1 MSLNLLKFLEIQQNA
16 DIFENR
22 KMLFFNFGKIKL
34 LFFKNPKIFVFFF
47 FFFFFLVRRHL
58 CIYVAY
64 MCTLFPGG
72 IEPQPIKLEFTIY
85 PAELWIWGGAGEGS
99 EHNRTFWPR
108 LHMFWPLLHVGE
120 G

>member
-1 MSLNLLKFLEIQQNA
+1 
-16 DIFENR
+16 
-22 KMLFFNFGKIKL
+22 ML
-34 LFFKNPKIFVFFF
+34 
-47 FFFFFLVRRHL
+47 H
-58 CIYVAY
+58 

-99 EHNRTFWPR
+99 GHNRIFWPR

-120 G
+120 GRVRVMCLGLGLGAR

>member
-1 MSLNLLKFLEIQQNA
+1 
-16 DIFENR
+16 
-22 KMLFFNFGKIKL
+22 
-34 LFFKNPKIFVFFF
+34 
-47 FFFFFLVRRHL
+47 
-58 CIYVAY
+58 

-120 G
+120 GVGVRVMCLGWAGCKVTGGMREVTCAFLFFFFFFDRREPAAGERSGA